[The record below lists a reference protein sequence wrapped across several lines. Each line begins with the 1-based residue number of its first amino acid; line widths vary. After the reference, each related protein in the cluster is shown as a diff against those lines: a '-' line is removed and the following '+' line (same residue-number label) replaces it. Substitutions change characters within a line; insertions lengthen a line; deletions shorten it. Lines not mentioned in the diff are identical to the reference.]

1 MESFKT
7 QTFIYKIEYF
17 DVFTKNNILYLVI
30 CIKNEYGADYAQP
43 LGEKSF
49 IPHLCIKVYWSKG
62 LGILIY
68 WLMVKCVIGKEM

>member
-49 IPHLCIKVYWSKG
+49 IPHLCIKVY
-62 LGILIY
+62 
-68 WLMVKCVIGKEM
+68 